1 MELQQHVF
9 HPLLNASPLAEE
21 YHGVRG
27 QVIRATGGVRA
38 DEIQIAIQ
46 TGDSGAVPEPLRIRP
61 EGLGGIV
68 AAVLPGV
75 FARQHFQLLRKTGR
89 AAGSQ
94 LRQKLRR
101 RKEQGGG
108 HVFRPPLGAGVE
120 PPQRVDFI
128 VKEFAPHRL
137 LHQGGEHIQNTAPQ
151 SELAHALHL
160 IAAAIPRL

>member
-75 FARQHFQLLRKTGR
+75 FARQLFQLLRKTAVPPGVSSGR
-89 AAGSQ
+89 SSAAGRS
-94 LRQKLRR
+94 RAEDTFSVRR
-101 RKEQGGG
+101 WVPGSN
-108 HVFRPPLGAGVE
+108 RPRE
-120 PPQRVDFI
+120 SI
-128 VKEFAPHRL
+128 SSSKNSHRTGL